1 MKKNMIFFCVAFS
14 LLLTSCDLLEKFPAY
29 ENEKMY
35 HVIEKDG
42 ETFTDDIKKIDV
54 SWVSGNIT
62 ITSSKSYTELTVIEK
77 VADFYDDEFLCH
89 IYSANDFLNIKY
101 CHSNISLIK
110 NLNKDLFIYI
120 PESMALDELIIK
132 NVSSAVSIASI
143 NCKKVEIESVSGDVS
158 LNKINAEDLLFES
171 VSSSFTATLL
181 PQTKNIEID
190 QVSGDV
196 MLTMPKDNEGFV
208 LEFDSI
214 SGDLISDFDTRR
226 IDGKIVCGSLQT
238 AQLDIEFSSVS
249 GDLSLLKYV
258 SKEM

>member
-1 MKKNMIFFCVAFS
+1 MK
-14 LLLTSCDLLEKFPAY
+14 
-29 ENEKMY
+29 
-35 HVIEKDG
+35 H
-42 ETFTDDIKKIDV
+42 IKRI
-54 SWVSGNIT
+54 
-62 ITSSKSYTELTVIEK
+62 
-77 VADFYDDEFLCH
+77 
-89 IYSANDFLNIKY
+89 
-101 CHSNISLIK
+101 ISLC
-110 NLNKDLFIYI
+110 
-120 PESMALDELIIK
+120 LILCICISGVQ
-132 NVSSAVSIASI
+132 VSADNRYAEQSL
-143 NCKKVEIESVSGDVS
+143 EIESVSGDVS
-158 LNKINAEDLLFES
+158 LNKINAEDLLFDS